1 MKNEN
6 NSLQRLLKDHKV
18 ISLAGMCK
26 NAGKTTVLN
35 QLLLELGEARVPLG
49 LTSIGRD
56 GETVDV
62 ATGTKK
68 PRIYIQEGT
77 LFATAAGLLQN
88 CDVTGEILSMTG
100 IHTPLGQVV
109 ALRAKSDGFIDLAG
123 PSMNRQLSVL
133 SEWFQ
138 EQGVEKVLID
148 GAISRKSLCT
158 RQVADAVI
166 LCTGASYHRSMDTV
180 IADTAYISRLLE
192 LKRNISAKAA
202 ARITDWRETRQPEAK
217 LLFLEE
223 EGKAREPQPGQ
234 KLIDA
239 LRERENQGYPLVWI
253 EGALIDAMLKPL
265 FFSNVSLKGLT
276 FVVEDSSKL
285 LLKEDT
291 YGKLLRKGASIT
303 VLEEIALLAVT
314 VNPFSAYGTHFDQE
328 EFLEKM
334 QQALSLPVL
343 DVRKGTAR
351 G

>member
-6 NSLQRLLKDHKV
+6 NSLRQLLKNHKV

-35 QLLLELGEARVPLG
+35 QLLKELGEEQVTLG

-68 PRIYIQEGT
+68 PRIYIQEGA

-123 PSMNRQLSVL
+123 PSMNRQLATL

-138 EQGVEKVLID
+138 KQGAKKVLID

-180 IADTAYISRLLE
+180 IADTSYISRLLE
-192 LKRNISAKAA
+192 LKRTVSEEAA
-202 ARITDWRETRQPEAK
+202 ARIEDWRQNRRPEAK
-217 LLFLEE
+217 LLFLDE
-223 EGKAREPQPGQ
+223 EGKSREPEPGQ

-239 LRERENQGYPLVWI
+239 LREPENQGYPIVWM

-265 FFSNVSLKGLT
+265 FFSNVSCKGVTL
-276 FVVEDSSKL
+276 VVEDSSKL

-291 YGKLLRKGASIT
+291 YEKLLRKGAGIT

-314 VNPFSAYGTHFDQE
+314 VNPFSAYGNHFDKG

-334 QQALSLPVL
+334 QQALALPVL
-343 DVRKGTAR
+343 DVV
-351 G
+351 

>member
-6 NSLQRLLKDHKV
+6 NCLRKLLEGYRV

-35 QLLLELGEARVPLG
+35 RLLEELGEGRVSLG

-68 PRIYIQEGT
+68 PRIYIREGT

-88 CDVTGEILSMTG
+88 CDVTGEILDLTG

-109 ALRAKSDGFIDLAG
+109 TLRAKSDGFIDLAG
-123 PSMNRQLSVL
+123 PSMNRQLSQV
-133 SEWFQ
+133 SKWFQ
-138 EQGVEKVLID
+138 GQGVEKVLID

-192 LKRNISAKAA
+192 LKRSISPKAA
-202 ARITDWRETRQPEAK
+202 ARIGEWREERQPGAK

-223 EGKAREPQPGQ
+223 TGNSREPKPGQ

-239 LRERENQGYPLVWI
+239 LREPEQKEYPIVWL

-265 FFSNVSLKGLT
+265 LFSNVSCKGLT

-291 YGKLLRKGASIT
+291 YEKLLRKGATIT

-314 VNPFSAYGTHFDQE
+314 VNPFSAYGNHFDKG

-334 QQALSLPVL
+334 QQALTLPVL
-343 DVRKGTAR
+343 DVV
-351 G
+351 